1 MFTGIIQHVGAV
13 RAARAVGDG
22 RRLTID
28 LGPLADGLAAGDSV
42 AVDGA
47 CLTACRVAGA
57 AADFDLAAETVART
71 TLGAAR
77 PGTRVNL
84 ERALLVGAALD
95 GHLVQ
100 GHVDGTAEI
109 ARIDRRPDQWTVELA
124 APAAVTDEMVEKGS
138 VTVNGVSLTLTAV
151 GPGTFAVALIPTTWT
166 HTTFADLAAGAQVN
180 VETDI
185 IGKYVRRYLCQLS
198 GQPAPAPSAAP
209 GGAAPAAPAGGLTIE
224 KLREAGFI

>member
-28 LGPLADGLAAGDSV
+28 LGPLAEGLAAGDSV

-47 CLTACRVAGA
+47 CLTACRIA
-57 AADFDLAAETVART
+57 AALADFDLAAETVART
-71 TLGAAR
+71 TLGAAHA
-77 PGTRVNL
+77 GTKVNL
-84 ERALLVGAALD
+84 ERALRVGSALD

-109 ARIDRRPDQWTVELA
+109 ARIDRRPDQWTVEFA
-124 APAAVTDEMVEKGS
+124 APPALTDEMVEKGS
-138 VTVNGVSLTLTAV
+138 VAVNGVSLTLTSV
-151 GPGTFAVALIPTTWT
+151 GAGTFAVALIPTTWT
-166 HTTFADLAAGAQVN
+166 HTTFADLTAGAKVN

-185 IGKYVRRYLCQLS
+185 IGKYVRRYLRQLS
-198 GQPAPAPSAAP
+198 GQPAP
-209 GGAAPAAPAGGLTIE
+209 PAAPPPAPGGGLTIE
-224 KLREAGFI
+224 KLRQAGFI